1 MPLRAAEAP
10 SRVLDE
16 VRSTLNHFAKRGQF
30 RTPALARA
38 RADRLTLAVPHPVYT
53 LSLQD
58 LVEGRGLRDSRLVAW
73 RYLVEAD
80 RTPIAS
86 AEVVVESEG
95 QAPKFSQF
103 NEGPFVQSTAAAIDE
118 LQRRSELQ
126 EISYEFRALQIPALY
141 VVALWLADQGGGERD
156 LVRALDPAPGYLD
169 LERLYSEGEFLEQL
183 REPARTQLAFDSSPR
198 QEGTTST

>member
-1 MPLRAAEAP
+1 MPLRVAEAP
-10 SRVLDE
+10 NRVLDE
-16 VRSTLNHFAKRGQF
+16 VRSTLNEFAKRGRF

-58 LVEGRGLRDSRLVAW
+58 LVDGRRLRDARLVAW

-95 QAPKFSQF
+95 KPPRFSQF

-126 EISYEFRALQIPALY
+126 EVPYEFRALQIPALY
-141 VVALWLADQGGGERD
+141 VVALWLADQGGERD
-156 LVRALDPAPGYLD
+156 LVRALEPAPEYLET
-169 LERLYSEGEFLEQL
+169 ERLYQEGAFLESL

-198 QEGTTST
+198 TQGPTST